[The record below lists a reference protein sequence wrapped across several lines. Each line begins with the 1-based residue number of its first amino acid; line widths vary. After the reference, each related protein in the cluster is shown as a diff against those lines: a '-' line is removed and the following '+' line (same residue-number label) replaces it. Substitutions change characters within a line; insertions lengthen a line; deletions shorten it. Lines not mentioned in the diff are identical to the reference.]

1 MRDPT
6 YIMEFYQVDV
16 FSRTVLGGNG
26 LTVVFAEG
34 FLEDALM
41 LKIAQEFKQFETV
54 FVFPREN
61 NCFPL
66 RIFTVQ
72 EELPYAGHPL
82 LGTAAVLHRVLYP
95 GERETNLSMKL
106 GNRIICVTSREEGSF
121 HSVVMNQGEPQ
132 FLGLVD
138 NSRYNSICASL
149 GCREKDLYPGY
160 PLEVVSTGL
169 PYLLVPIRGVLSTL
183 HIANP
188 GFESLLSGFG
198 AKFAYVFDPE
208 SLECRSWDNSGVFE
222 DSATA
227 SAAGPLVAY
236 LVSHGYRQRGE
247 QIMVRQ
253 GRFVHR
259 PSIMVGWMD
268 TGKTGDI
275 CIKGDVAL
283 FASGTMVIPE

>member
-1 MRDPT
+1 MK
-6 YIMEFYQVDV
+6 FYHVDV
-16 FSRTVLGGNG
+16 FSQTVPGGNG
-26 LTVVFAEG
+26 LTVVLAEG
-34 FLEDALM
+34 ILSDALM

-54 FVFPREN
+54 FVFPRQN
-61 NCFPL
+61 DCFPL

-72 EELPYAGHPL
+72 EELPFAGHPL
-82 LGTAAVLHRVLYP
+82 LGTAALLHRVLYP
-95 GERETNLSMKL
+95 GKREVTLSLKL
-106 GNRIICVTSREEGSF
+106 GSRIVPVISREEGSY
-121 HSVVMNQGEPQ
+121 HSVTMNQGEPQ

-138 NSRYNSICASL
+138 NSRYASICASL
-149 GCREKDLYPGY
+149 GCKEKDLYPGY

-188 GFESLLSGFG
+188 DFESLLSGFG

-222 DSATA
+222 DSATG

-236 LVSHGYRQRGE
+236 LVFHGYKERGKP
-247 QIMVRQ
+247 IMVSQ
-253 GRFVHR
+253 GRFVNR
-259 PSIMVGWMD
+259 PSIITGWME